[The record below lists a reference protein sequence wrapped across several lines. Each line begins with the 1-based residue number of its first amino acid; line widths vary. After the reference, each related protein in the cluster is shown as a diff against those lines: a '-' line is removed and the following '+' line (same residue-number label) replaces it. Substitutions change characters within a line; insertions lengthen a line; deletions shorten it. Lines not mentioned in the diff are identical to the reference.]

1 LAGPWFQLTQP
12 NQPARPSATTLG
24 TPVRGRLSSRRRLWR
39 NNASSSAGSLRW
51 CPSSPSGSR
60 MRRPSAAVY
69 RSRSLDLVAM
79 IGTQREGEQG
89 GTPSRQ
95 RVRRLTVS
103 AGYPYRDRWLS
114 PATHGPARLTEA
126 CDDENRGGKPRRKHA
141 SPPRRSGRRR
151 RSVDRRPTLAGRRP
165 RASLGRPC
173 QHGRPLRQTR
183 ASIRPWPAKGLS
195 PGRSHRRSSIPAPR
209 RPGV

>member
-1 LAGPWFQLTQP
+1 VLWWRKRRLICVTCERSSTETHPQIGPRQRVTARFRRRLAERVRGGAAGVANSLAGPWFQLTQP

-103 AGYPYRDRWLS
+103 AGHPYRDRWLS
-114 PATHGPARLTEA
+114 PATHGPARLT
-126 CDDENRGGKPRRKHA
+126 RGL
-141 SPPRRSGRRR
+141 RRR
-151 RSVDRRPTLAGRRP
+151 ESWR
-165 RASLGRPC
+165 
-173 QHGRPLRQTR
+173 
-183 ASIRPWPAKGLS
+183 
-195 PGRSHRRSSIPAPR
+195 
-209 RPGV
+209 